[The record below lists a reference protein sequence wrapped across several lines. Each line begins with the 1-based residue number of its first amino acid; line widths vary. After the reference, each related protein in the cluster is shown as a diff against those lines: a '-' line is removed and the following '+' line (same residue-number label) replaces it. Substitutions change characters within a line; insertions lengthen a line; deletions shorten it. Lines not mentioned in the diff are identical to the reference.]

1 MKLIRLTSSSENGIF
16 DNYFT
21 TPVDI
26 KPKSQ
31 IALKSLSLEN
41 VTSDIVI
48 DGAND
53 TIDYQVSDSQG
64 GLKATLNHR
73 TYDHYTAPLLLDDM
87 TKKLNINLTCD
98 GKIDSNG
105 AQTFTNVGREYLV
118 TDVAVKSQSKNK
130 IGIQLGI
137 SKVKDWGLYSQY
149 TKSTTN
155 FKRVKVHTDYTYF
168 ADTTSQEGD
177 CFSYSNHYLATGGGQ
192 ISAKIEDISDNESF
206 LIGFT
211 TTNPASCITN
221 DLFDLSKITF
231 GAKIKKSG
239 ANHKIFTTQG
249 LNNYI
254 ESSFL
259 VVSSDHLC
267 LGKNKDKLGIYR
279 YRSSNSAPTKILEI
293 DYDQN
298 KNYYPVVVFLGNN
311 CVLKQLKYTPSPFN
325 SNAEG
330 DSTPNEES
338 DLGALRPSVNQS
350 ASNQSIT
357 LPPLLAEYLGYE
369 HNSFSIKASSF
380 VWNANYLFSANNK
393 SDAFVVEML
402 NLNLESF
409 DGLTSSRSSIL
420 DIIPQDDANGNIVYS
435 ANYPTFINIDNA
447 FPISLRNL
455 RCRVLNSDLSQL
467 VMKGLATLVLIV
479 KDNDEK

>member
-53 TIDYQVSDSQG
+53 TIEYQVSDSQG
-64 GLKATLNHR
+64 GLEATLNHK
-73 TYDHYTAPLLLDDM
+73 TYDHHNAAFLLDDF
-87 TKKLNINLTCD
+87 TNKLNINLTID

-105 AQTFTNVGREYLV
+105 AEKFTNVGREYFV

-130 IGIQLGI
+130 IGIKLGI
-137 SKVKDWGLYSQY
+137 SSVKDWGSYTQY
-149 TKSTTN
+149 TKATDN
-155 FKRVKVHTDYTYF
+155 FERIQVGTDFTYSPN
-168 ADTTSQEGD
+168 TTSEVGD
-177 CFSYSNHYLATGGGQ
+177 CYAYSNHYLATGGGQ
-192 ISAKIEDISDNESF
+192 ISAKIDLLNEDESF

-211 TTNPASCITN
+211 TTNPATCVN
-221 DLFDLSKITF
+221 DNLFDLSKITF
-231 GAKIKKSG
+231 GAKVKKSEVG
-239 ANHKIFTTQG
+239 QKIFTTQG
-249 LNNYI
+249 LNNYT
-254 ESSFL
+254 ESSVF
-259 VVSSDHLC
+259 VVFGDHLC
-267 LGKNKDKLGIYR
+267 LGKNKNKLGIYR
-279 YRSSNSAPTKILEI
+279 YRPSNTVPDTILEI
-293 DYDQN
+293 PYDQN

-311 CVLKQLKYTPSPFN
+311 CRIRQFKYTPSPFG
-325 SNAEG
+325 SNAET

-338 DLGALRPSVNQS
+338 DLGALSPSFNQS
-350 ASNQSIT
+350 KSNQSIT
-357 LPPLLAEYLGYE
+357 LPPLLAQYFGYE
-369 HNSFSIKASSF
+369 HNSFSIKDIKF
-380 VWNANYLFSANNK
+380 EWNANYLFSANNK

-479 KDNDEK
+479 RTNDEK